1 MEIGLLTSQRDG
13 EIWVLFFLVIIF
25 KDSSQIHKKG
35 VLGYKTSKKL
45 GEDLYLKEAE
55 NEFILGSFLNYMF

>member
-25 KDSSQIHKKG
+25 KDSSQIYKKG